1 MQVAIATSVVN
12 MATKPDDVQPLNETH
27 YNSAPADDSLAQDL
41 LWRKLFLRK
50 GKLRASSRT
59 SALMSGFAMVAMVE
73 IQFKDNVPSGLVI
86 AFSVLTT
93 LLISIHVFALMISV
107 CILPNLDSFA
117 SSYNVNNKN
126 VDNSLHEEMHYYIE
140 TAWLFSTGLGT
151 LLFLAEV
158 AIIAWVQFYNN
169 SKAAAIASTAVLLP
183 VSIVFVWFAFHF
195 YKILV
200 KHKYKQSSQGLE
212 ELQLY
217 VQKLQPADIHTI

>member
-1 MQVAIATSVVN
+1 MAAQPEDPKALNDKYSSV
-12 MATKPDDVQPLNETH
+12 P
-27 YNSAPADDSLAQDL
+27 SDDSRTQELT
-41 LWRKLFLRK
+41 WRRLFLRK

-73 IQFKDNVPSGLVI
+73 IQIDPGLPSGLII

-93 LLISIHVFALMISV
+93 ILISIHVFALMISV

-117 SSYNVNNKN
+117 SSYSLNNKN
-126 VDNSLHEEMHYYIE
+126 FDNSLHEQMHYYIE

-158 AIIAWVQFYNN
+158 AIVAWVQFYNK
-169 SKAAAIASTAVLLP
+169 SKAAAIASTCVLLP
-183 VSIVFVWFAFHF
+183 VGVVFIWFALHF

-200 KHKYKQSSQGLE
+200 KHKYEQSSQGLE
-212 ELQLY
+212 ELQMY
-217 VQKLQPADIHTI
+217 VDKLQPTDIHTV

>member
-1 MQVAIATSVVN
+1 
-12 MATKPDDVQPLNETH
+12 
-27 YNSAPADDSLAQDL
+27 
-41 LWRKLFLRK
+41 
-50 GKLRASSRT
+50 
-59 SALMSGFAMVAMVE
+59 MVE

-117 SSYNVNNKN
+117 SSYNINNKN

-200 KHKYKQSSQGLE
+200 KHKYKQSSLGLE